1 DQPEAAADPEASR
14 LRRQQRLDGGIAVA
28 LVHAHARVA
37 RETLLQRGRLARL
50 QFAARDPVL
59 LAQRAGQQPWRT
71 RIRSRT
77 MLRAAGVDGG
87 AVRRQ
92 RGVFTPL
99 QQRANAIGRFPG
111 PPRMLA
117 IELVQAAPGVG
128 IEREAGARL
137 GHQRI
142 AQRQQHG
149 VLEDVGMVAGVEGVA
164 IVHRGRRAWSREQ
177 VKCFVA
183 GRGNGRPLADE
194 GHGSL
199 AAPMVTSRYAFP
211 GRLPGSRFQSMPSIL
226 LVEGEAAIAG
236 TVLYALRE
244 EGYDPTHCLTAGD
257 ALALAAERAFDLAI
271 LDVGLPDLGGFA
283 LCRRLREHSDLPV
296 IFLTARQEEADRIL
310 GFELGA
316 DDDVSK
322 PFSPR

>member
-1 DQPEAAADPEASR
+1 
-14 LRRQQRLDGGIAVA
+14 
-28 LVHAHARVA
+28 
-37 RETLLQRGRLARL
+37 GRLARL

-128 IEREAGARL
+128 IQREAGAWL
-137 GHQRI
+137 GHQRF
-142 AQRQQHG
+142 AQGQQHG

-183 GRGNGRPLADE
+183 GRGNDRHGGAGE
-194 GHGSL
+194 GHGSP
-199 AAPMVTSRYAFP
+199 AAPAATSRYASP
-211 GRLPGSRFQSMPSIL
+211 GRIPGSRFPSMPSIL
-226 LVEGEAAIAG
+226 LVEDEAAIAG

-244 EGYDPTHCLTAGD
+244 EGYDAM
-257 ALALAAERAFDLAI
+257 
-271 LDVGLPDLGGFA
+271 
-283 LCRRLREHSDLPV
+283 
-296 IFLTARQEEADRIL
+296 
-310 GFELGA
+310 
-316 DDDVSK
+316 
-322 PFSPR
+322 